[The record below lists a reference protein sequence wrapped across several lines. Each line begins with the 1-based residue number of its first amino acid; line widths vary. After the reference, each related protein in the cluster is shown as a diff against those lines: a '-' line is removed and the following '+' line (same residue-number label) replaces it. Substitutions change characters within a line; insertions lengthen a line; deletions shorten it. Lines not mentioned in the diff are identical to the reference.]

1 MFRMAVTPKEIYI
14 TFTVC
19 SKSACIA
26 QTLITEYAHVRSRC
40 RSHGKSYG
48 FALNEKLSNWQTL
61 ASHTL
66 GSRKVNISSYR
77 VISVQYNDSA
87 RSYDRFHKRSLA
99 TWRVVLKALTV
110 IDRTAVF
117 FVQEP
122 VPKTKVRRI
131 YDREQPKQFVQ
142 NMSRLFPNFN
152 RHVMFISAQCVW
164 YVCLLITNLIFDT
177 RWTLTRLKAPIN

>member
-99 TWRVVLKALTV
+99 TWRAVFKSFNHDRSNGSLFCPRASPQNESETNLRPRAAETICTKYVTV
-110 IDRTAVF
+110 ISQLQQTC
-117 FVQEP
+117 
-122 VPKTKVRRI
+122 
-131 YDREQPKQFVQ
+131 
-142 NMSRLFPNFN
+142 
-152 RHVMFISAQCVW
+152 HV
-164 YVCLLITNLIFDT
+164 Y
-177 RWTLTRLKAPIN
+177 

>member
-99 TWRVVLKALTV
+99 TWSALFKSFNHDRSNGSLFCPRASPQNESETNLRPRAAETICTKYVTV
-110 IDRTAVF
+110 ISQLQQTC
-117 FVQEP
+117 
-122 VPKTKVRRI
+122 
-131 YDREQPKQFVQ
+131 
-142 NMSRLFPNFN
+142 
-152 RHVMFISAQCVW
+152 HV
-164 YVCLLITNLIFDT
+164 Y
-177 RWTLTRLKAPIN
+177 